1 MKIYVKQSLQ
11 LYLNKFSQIDFT
23 CKKTLQKDDYL
34 SLYFHPWVFT
44 DISLFRLPFYI
55 KRLSGI
61 ELIERLNRLIND
73 LKKAATFSIVKD
85 YIQQHV
91 SVKQI

>member
-1 MKIYVKQSLQ
+1 M
-11 LYLNKFSQIDFT
+11 
-23 CKKTLQKDDYL
+23 KKTLQKDGYL
-34 SLYFHPWVFT
+34 SLYFHPWEFT
-44 DISLFRLPFYI
+44 DISSFRLPFYI
-55 KRLSGI
+55 KRFSGI
-61 ELIERLNRLIND
+61 ELTERLNRLIND